1 MAKTTKLAKRK
12 ETALPAVTNQ
22 VDEMFGGSAPQLPIN
37 APLPQIKI
45 MRESPQYEMPAG
57 DMVKSFEGH
66 IIYFCN
72 ANQYYSKKFGEG
84 DAIPDCYSTDGIIPA
99 GGTDLQKGPC
109 RICPMNEYGSAAEG
123 EGKACQNTIRLYVL
137 VDGEV
142 IPSVLKAPPS
152 SLGKKDSLVRWLT
165 NAPNIAA
172 KAGVGVHYQPIKVNF
187 SLHKKEFS
195 SGMSASVI
203 DLETLRVLSPAD
215 QNDKVRL
222 QHLSSLYKDFM
233 ASYIKRISDDVAA
246 EPISA
251 GVADAGDGLPEDEPP
266 I

>member
-1 MAKTTKLAKRK
+1 MSKKLAKRK
-12 ETALPAVTNQ
+12 ETPLSTAPNP
-22 VDEMFGGSAPQLPIN
+22 VDQMFGGSAPQLPID

-45 MRESPQYEMPAG
+45 MRESPQYEMPDG
-57 DMVKSFEGH
+57 TMIKSFEGH

-72 ANQYYSKKFGEG
+72 ANQYYSRKFGEG
-84 DAIPDCYSTDGIIPA
+84 DAVPDCYSTDGIVVA
-99 GGTDLQKGPC
+99 GGTDPQHGPC
-109 RICPMNEYGSAAEG
+109 RSCPLNEYGSAAEG

-152 SLGKKDSLVRWLT
+152 SLGKKDALMRWLT

-172 KAGVGVHYQPIKVNF
+172 KAGAGVHYQPIKVKF
-187 SLHKKEFS
+187 GLHKKEFA

-203 DLETLRVLSPAD
+203 DLETVRVLTPAD
-215 QNDKVRL
+215 PDDTAKLKQ
-222 QHLSSLYKDFM
+222 LSTLYGDFM
-233 ASYIKRISDDVAA
+233 ASYINRISQDVAG
-246 EPISA
+246 ESLQS
-251 GVADAGDGLPEDEPP
+251 GVAGAEDGLPDEEPP

>member
-1 MAKTTKLAKRK
+1 MSKKLAKRS
-12 ETALPAVTNQ
+12 EAAPLAAASQ
-22 VDEMFGGSAPQLPIN
+22 VNEMFGGSAPQLPID

-45 MRESPQYEMPAG
+45 MRESPQYEMPDGA
-57 DMVKSFEGH
+57 MVKSFEGH

-84 DAIPDCYSTDGIIPA
+84 DAVPDCYSTDGIVVA
-99 GGTDLQKGPC
+99 GGTHPQSGPC
-109 RICPMNEYGSAAEG
+109 RSCPLNEYGSAAEG
-123 EGKACQNTIRLYVL
+123 DGKACQNTIRLYVL

-152 SLGKKDSLVRWLT
+152 SLGKKDSLMRWLT

-172 KAGVGVHYQPIKVNF
+172 KAGAGVHYQPIKVKF
-187 SLHKKEFS
+187 SLHKKEFT

-203 DLETLRVLSPAD
+203 DLETIKVLNPAQAED
-215 QNDKVRL
+215 AVKLKQ
-222 QHLSSLYKDFM
+222 LSGLYRDFM
-233 ASYIKRISDDVAA
+233 THYITRIGDDVASESMA
-246 EPISA
+246 SGA
-251 GVADAGDGLPEDEPP
+251 ADDGLPDEEPP

>member
-1 MAKTTKLAKRK
+1 MAKTNKLAKRK
-12 ETALPAVTNQ
+12 QTLPQAANQ
-22 VDEMFGGSAPQLPIN
+22 VDEMFGGSAPQLPID

-45 MRESPQYEMPAG
+45 MRESPQYEMPDG
-57 DMVKSFEGH
+57 GMVKNFEGH

-84 DAIPDCYSTDGIIPA
+84 DAIPDCYSTDGITPA
-99 GGTDLQKGPC
+99 GGTDPQKGPC
-109 RICPMNEYGSAAEG
+109 RICPLNEYGSAAEG

-152 SLGKKDSLVRWLT
+152 SLSKKDSLMRWLT

-187 SLHKKEFS
+187 SLHRKDFS

-203 DLETLRVLSPAD
+203 DLETVRVLNPAD
-215 QNDKVRL
+215 KEDKASL
-222 QHLSSLYKDFM
+222 QHLSVLYRDFM
-233 ASYIKRISDDVAA
+233 TNYINRISDDVAA
-246 EPISA
+246 EPISS
-251 GVADAGDGLPEDEPP
+251 GVAEDDGLPNDEPP